1 MPIDPSTIRAHEWI
15 GLRVKVLSAPDPGI
29 CGVTGKV
36 EDESR
41 NMLTIRTNH
50 RSLKVPK
57 EKSSFLVELP
67 GKQSVDCTEKPFDI
81 VRRIGSREELGN
93 GS

>member
-1 MPIDPSTIRAHEWI
+1 MPIDPSNVRAHEWI
-15 GLRVKVLSAPDPGI
+15 GLKVKVLSAADPGM
-29 CGVTGKV
+29 CGLTGIV

-41 NMLTIRTNH
+41 NMITIRTNS

-67 GKQSVDCTEKPFDI
+67 TKQSVAVEGGT
-81 VRRIGSREELGN
+81 VRYRPEDRVKRGIGKW
-93 GS
+93 